1 MDANEDENKPNVPIS
16 FYNAKMVSNQN
27 SDNEK
32 DNIDE
37 KRNDEID
44 NQVTVTEQ
52 KAVNKEES

>member
-37 KRNDEID
+37 KRNDDID
-44 NQVTVTEQ
+44 NQVTVTE
-52 KAVNKEES
+52 